1 MYWKIFVKWFEIW
14 NTVLGLIM
22 YYSIEKRCLNNRERE
37 QKYIEEFRKRVL
49 TNVIKKRNNLRE
61 SNRINFFFHGRGGI
75 VYPPFILTFFFCQA
89 QRKRRTKKEQES
101 RQWSISKKKRKRKR
115 KKKNGAQPTR
125 DYSFRFIASSSW
137 PSIVAVAP
145 RTSSPAYR
153 TPLYPP
159 VISRL
164 PQNCYTLN
172 LSLVLISGLIVKGW
186 LCALRISFIF
196 HIVSRARITRQDL
209 VEACFEARKTRRR
222 GGGGIPT
229 ISIVAAH
236 ISLFHANE

>member
-101 RQWSISKKKRKRKR
+101 RQWSISKKRERERERRKMARNQR
-115 KKKNGAQPTR
+115 AIIPFVLSHLRAGPPLLLSHRALPPPLIGR
-125 DYSFRFIASSSW
+125 RFIL
-137 PSIVAVAP
+137 
-145 RTSSPAYR
+145 
-153 TPLYPP
+153 PLYRG
-159 VISRL
+159 SRRIA
-164 PQNCYTLN
+164 TL
-172 LSLVLISGLIVKGW
+172 
-186 LCALRISFIF
+186 
-196 HIVSRARITRQDL
+196 
-209 VEACFEARKTRRR
+209 
-222 GGGGIPT
+222 
-229 ISIVAAH
+229 
-236 ISLFHANE
+236 

>member
-1 MYWKIFVKWFEIW
+1 
-14 NTVLGLIM
+14 M
-22 YYSIEKRCLNNRERE
+22 YYPIEKRCSKNARERE

-75 VYPPFILTFFFCQA
+75 VYPPFILTFFLLPSPAQA
-89 QRKRRTKKEQES
+89 SNEKGARVSTMEYIKK
-101 RQWSISKKKRKRKR
+101 KRKR

-209 VEACFEARKTRRR
+209 VEACFEARKTRR
-222 GGGGIPT
+222 GGNSNDIYRSRAYIAFPRER
-229 ISIVAAH
+229 I
-236 ISLFHANE
+236 N

>member
-1 MYWKIFVKWFEIW
+1 
-14 NTVLGLIM
+14 M

-75 VYPPFILTFFFCQA
+75 VYPPFILTFFLLPSPAQA
-89 QRKRRTKKEQES
+89 SNEKGARVSTMEY
-101 RQWSISKKKRKRKR
+101 IKKKRKRKR

-209 VEACFEARKTRRR
+209 VEACFEARKTRRGGNSNDIYR
-222 GGGGIPT
+222 GRAYIAFPRER
-229 ISIVAAH
+229 I
-236 ISLFHANE
+236 N

>member
-1 MYWKIFVKWFEIW
+1 MNQLLPWERRDS
-14 NTVLGLIM
+14 LS
-22 YYSIEKRCLNNRERE
+22 SIYL
-37 QKYIEEFRKRVL
+37 
-49 TNVIKKRNNLRE
+49 
-61 SNRINFFFHGRGGI
+61 NFFLL
-75 VYPPFILTFFFCQA
+75 PSPAQA
-89 QRKRRTKKEQES
+89 SNEKGARVSTMEY
-101 RQWSISKKKRKRKR
+101 IKKKRKRKR

-209 VEACFEARKTRRR
+209 VEACFEARKTRRGGNSNDIYR
-222 GGGGIPT
+222 GRAYIAFPRER
-229 ISIVAAH
+229 I
-236 ISLFHANE
+236 N

>member
-1 MYWKIFVKWFEIW
+1 
-14 NTVLGLIM
+14 M

-75 VYPPFILTFFFCQA
+75 VYPPFILTFFLLPSPAQA
-89 QRKRRTKKEQES
+89 SNEKGARVSTMEY
-101 RQWSISKKKRKRKR
+101 IKKKRKRKR

-209 VEACFEARKTRRR
+209 VEACFEARKTRRGR
-222 GGGGIPT
+222 GRGGIPT

>member
-1 MYWKIFVKWFEIW
+1 
-14 NTVLGLIM
+14 M
-22 YYSIEKRCLNNRERE
+22 YYPIEKRCSKNARERE

-49 TNVIKKRNNLRE
+49 TIAIKKRNNLRE

-75 VYPPFILTFFFCQA
+75 VYPPFILTFFLLPSPAQA
-89 QRKRRTKKEQES
+89 SNEKGARVSTMEY
-101 RQWSISKKKRKRKR
+101 IKKKRKRKR

-209 VEACFEARKTRRR
+209 VEACFEARKTRR
-222 GGGGIPT
+222 GGNSNDIYRSRAYIAFPRER
-229 ISIVAAH
+229 I
-236 ISLFHANE
+236 N

>member
-75 VYPPFILTFFFCQA
+75 VYPPFILTFFLLPSPAQA
-89 QRKRRTKKEQES
+89 SNEKES

-209 VEACFEARKTRRR
+209 VEACFEARKTRRGGNSNDIYR
-222 GGGGIPT
+222 GRAYIAFPRER
-229 ISIVAAH
+229 I
-236 ISLFHANE
+236 N